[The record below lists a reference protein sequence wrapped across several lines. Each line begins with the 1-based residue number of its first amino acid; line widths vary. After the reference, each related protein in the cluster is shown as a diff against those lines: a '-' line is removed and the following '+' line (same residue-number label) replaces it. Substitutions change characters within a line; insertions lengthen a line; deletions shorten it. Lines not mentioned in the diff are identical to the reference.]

1 MCGSLLLAGR
11 SIISIRRS
19 ICGRSGVPFLQ
30 GRLLLQQVCHAAQA
44 DAKKTAPEELC
55 QIDTIPPTIEKTE
68 RSQRGTP
75 CCTYR
80 YRIWIL
86 AGCVRRAHPVF
97 VFMETHAVPYA
108 TSGSFLRTP
117 SAVVSYK
124 ICPANLARTSK
135 FCVPSELFHLPSSSS
150 FNTSCPAQ
158 TSGNQ

>member
-1 MCGSLLLAGR
+1 MCSSLLLAGR

-75 CCTYR
+75 CCTYHCR
-80 YRIWIL
+80 MWLL
-86 AGCVRRAHPVF
+86 AGCVRVDAPCFCFYGNSCCSICNERVISAN
-97 VFMETHAVPYA
+97 AQC
-108 TSGSFLRTP
+108 SGLIQNPPCKSCTDLVVLRSIGAFP
-117 SAVVSYK
+117 
-124 ICPANLARTSK
+124 
-135 FCVPSELFHLPSSSS
+135 
-150 FNTSCPAQ
+150 PAQ
-158 TSGNQ
+158 QFIF